1 MTLVPMVI
9 EQSPRGERS
18 FDIYSRLLRDRI
30 IFLGTEVND
39 DIANLVVA
47 QLLFLEADDA
57 EKDIHLYI
65 NSPGGSVTAGMA
77 IYDTMQFVRPD
88 VNTTCIGQ
96 AASMGAWLLAAGA
109 AGKRTALRNA
119 RVMIHQ
125 PMGGARGQATDI
137 NIQATEILKLRER
150 MNQILAHHSGK
161 AVDQIQLDT
170 ERDFYL
176 SADEA
181 KEYGIVD
188 NVVNERPASA
198 KASAAA
204 DDAKGGAKK
213 DGSDSAPAAKETSKS
228 RKKGGGSGKGKD
240 E

>member
-1 MTLVPMVI
+1 
-9 EQSPRGERS
+9 
-18 FDIYSRLLRDRI
+18 
-30 IFLGTEVND
+30 
-39 DIANLVVA
+39 
-47 QLLFLEADDA
+47 
-57 EKDIHLYI
+57 
-65 NSPGGSVTAGMA
+65 
-77 IYDTMQFVRPD
+77 

-150 MNQILAHHSGK
+150 MNEILAHHSGK

-204 DDAKGGAKK
+204 GGAKGDTKK
-213 DGSDSAPAAKETSKS
+213 DGNDSPPAAKESSKS
-228 RKKGGGSGKGKD
+228 RKKGGSSGNRKD